1 MMMRIVLI
9 LLVWFGFAAP
19 GLAQDRCEG
28 LRLSQLIDP
37 RSPDYDPDQGVDEPI
52 RLTVS
57 RTATNGNCRFFI
69 NIVSDA
75 AAGRDRYFI
84 GGGGEQLRYE
94 IVDESG
100 QVLENTT
107 RGRDRLKGRL
117 RRNETEIEL
126 LVRFVVP
133 SGQTVPA
140 GDYSERLTLRLF
152 DQRGGG
158 RLVDEAGLT
167 LRTQVASLAEINLA
181 QQPGLDFD
189 SGRSYDQVD
198 FEELETGESR
208 AIVLRVRSNASYR
221 LSLSSENSG
230 VLVRDGSGGADRIGY
245 SAQLDGDPVTLN
257 APVLLLRDPLAVG
270 AVEELIF
277 NVVIGDVGEAR
288 AGRYA
293 DMITVFVE
301 PVR

>member
-1 MMMRIVLI
+1 MMVRCLVL
-9 LLVWFGFAAP
+9 LLAFVGVSAP
-19 GLAQDRCEG
+19 SFAQDQCEG
-28 LRLSQLIDP
+28 LRLSQIIDP

-57 RTATNGNCRFFI
+57 RTPTNGNCQFFL
-69 NIVSDA
+69 NFVSDA
-75 AAGRDRYFI
+75 AAGSDRYFQAFD
-84 GGGGEQLRYE
+84 GTQLRYE
-94 IVDESG
+94 ILDEG
-100 QVLENTT
+100 GKVLENTT
-107 RGRDRLKGRL
+107 RGRDRLNGRL

-133 SGQTVPA
+133 AGQTVPA
-140 GDYSERLTLRLF
+140 GDYAERITLRLF
-152 DQRGGG
+152 DRRGGG
-158 RLVDEAGLT
+158 RLVDEVGLT
-167 LRTQVASLAEINLA
+167 LRTQVASRAEINLA

-189 SGRSYDQVD
+189 AGRSYDQVD

-221 LSLSSENSG
+221 LSLSSENAG
-230 VLVRDGSGGADRIGY
+230 VLVRDGSGGADQIGY
-245 SAQLDGDPVTLN
+245 SAQLDGNPVSLT

-277 NVVIGDVGEAR
+277 NVVIGEVGEAR

>member
-1 MMMRIVLI
+1 M
-9 LLVWFGFAAP
+9 
-19 GLAQDRCEG
+19 
-28 LRLSQLIDP
+28 
-37 RSPDYDPDQGVDEPI
+37 
-52 RLTVS
+52 
-57 RTATNGNCRFFI
+57 
-69 NIVSDA
+69 
-75 AAGRDRYFI
+75 
-84 GGGGEQLRYE
+84 
-94 IVDESG
+94 
-100 QVLENTT
+100 
-107 RGRDRLKGRL
+107 
-117 RRNETEIEL
+117 
-126 LVRFVVP
+126 P